1 VSCSLLHRKEASLS
15 STQQHNSG
23 PDSDGPEV
31 PEPSHAERAKT
42 LVYLQQTGGLSTISR
57 KQPGWPF
64 GSVMPYGL
72 DDQGQPLFLIST
84 MAMHTQNLLGDPRA
98 SLLVTPPESR
108 TDPLG
113 AARVT
118 LMGSVTRVPKEE
130 SAPVRERYLARH
142 ANAAYWVDFNDFGFF
157 RMAIADIYFVGGF
170 GSMGWVV
177 PSDYTA
183 AAVDPLADQASG
195 LIREMNEQ
203 QTATLLLLARVYGKL
218 EAQQVTMTA
227 LDRLGF
233 HLRIKTAE
241 RMQGGRVAFTNPVRT
256 AAEVRAGLADMAARA
271 KAGAELVH
279 SL

>member
-1 VSCSLLHRKEASLS
+1 MS

-23 PDSDGPEV
+23 PDSDEPEV
-31 PEPSHAERAKT
+31 PEPSHAERGKT
-42 LVYLQQTGGLSTISR
+42 LVYLQQTGGLSTLSR

-64 GSVMPYGL
+64 GSVMPYAL

-118 LMGSVTRVPKEE
+118 LMGSATRVAKEE
-130 SAPVRERYLARH
+130 SALVRERYLARH

-170 GSMGWVV
+170 GSMGWVAPAEYAV
-177 PSDYTA
+177 
-183 AAVDPLADQASG
+183 AAVDPLADEAAG

-203 QTATLLLLARVYGKL
+203 HTATLLLLARVYGKV

-241 RMQGGRVAFTNPVRT
+241 RMQGGRLAFTNPVRS
-256 AAEVRAGLADMAARA
+256 ASEVRAGLADMAARA

>member
-1 VSCSLLHRKEASLS
+1 
-15 STQQHNSG
+15 
-23 PDSDGPEV
+23 
-31 PEPSHAERAKT
+31 
-42 LVYLQQTGGLSTISR
+42 
-57 KQPGWPF
+57 
-64 GSVMPYGL
+64 
-72 DDQGQPLFLIST
+72 
-84 MAMHTQNLLGDPRA
+84 
-98 SLLVTPPESR
+98 
-108 TDPLG
+108 
-113 AARVT
+113 
-118 LMGSVTRVPKEE
+118 
-130 SAPVRERYLARH
+130 
-142 ANAAYWVDFNDFGFF
+142 VDFNDFGFF

-241 RMQGGRVAFTNPVRT
+241 RMQGGRGAFTNPGRT
-256 AAEVRAGLADMAARA
+256 AAEGRAGLADMAARA